1 MILSSWI
8 KLIISRGQWGLDWI
22 HQLLLVQPK
31 RGLHP
36 VFCKQNLAKRGEHL
50 RKNVSRMTSS
60 DCRSL
65 TWQFGWFVKL
75 CVYYIYI
82 YCIYYI
88 LYYICYICD
97 IIYVIDIILYII
109 YYILYIIYCIYIY
122 ILYYIIYV
130 ILLRRI
136 FPIFPVSGTSMQR
149 FSWIM
154 AGHILMAGHC
164 STLLVM
170 KSYCI
175 S

>member
-82 YCIYYI
+82 LYI
-88 LYYICYICD
+88 LYIILYMLYIWYYICYRYY
-97 IIYVIDIILYII
+97 IIYYILYII
-109 YYILYIIYCIYIY
+109 YYILYIIYIY
-122 ILYYIIYV
+122 ILYYICYIAQTHFPNLPRFGDV
-130 ILLRRI
+130 NATFFMDHGWPHPDGRALLHI
-136 FPIFPVSGTSMQR
+136 
-149 FSWIM
+149 
-154 AGHILMAGHC
+154 AGDEIVL
-164 STLLVM
+164 
-170 KSYCI
+170 Y
-175 S
+175 

>member
-82 YCIYYI
+82 LYI
-88 LYYICYICD
+88 LYIILYMLYMWYYICYR
-97 IIYVIDIILYII
+97 YYII
-109 YYILYIIYCIYIY
+109 YYILYIIYCIYI
-122 ILYYIIYV
+122 YYIIYV

>member
-22 HQLLLVQPK
+22 HQLLLVQLK

-82 YCIYYI
+82 LYI
-88 LYYICYICD
+88 LYIILYMLYIWYYICYRYY
-97 IIYVIDIILYII
+97 IIYYILYII
-109 YYILYIIYCIYIY
+109 YYILYIIYY
-122 ILYYIIYV
+122 ILYNIYII
-130 ILLRRI
+130 
-136 FPIFPVSGTSMQR
+136 
-149 FSWIM
+149 
-154 AGHILMAGHC
+154 
-164 STLLVM
+164 
-170 KSYCI
+170 
-175 S
+175 